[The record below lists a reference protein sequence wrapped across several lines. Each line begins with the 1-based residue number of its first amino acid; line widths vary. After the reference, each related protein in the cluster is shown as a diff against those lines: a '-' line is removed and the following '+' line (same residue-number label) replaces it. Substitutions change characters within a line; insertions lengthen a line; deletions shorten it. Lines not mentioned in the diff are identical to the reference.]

1 MTYTLNGT
9 SVIQTNT
16 DTSLSGM
23 NGIPGVVVRQLTNIP
38 QAVGC
43 YNVTTYELS
52 GLKLEIMGNLS
63 IGDKEKLI
71 FSNQASSNNILHVSG
86 GGTLVINQPY
96 TRNSYTVNQPT
107 ESIIFCLTSIGS
119 WNTYNISVSESASL
133 SAFNT
138 IFKIPHSIGFMNTS
152 TVYLDNCVIDKTGI
166 NGADIQTNLYA
177 ANVTIK
183 NTKIYADGGTGI
195 TFRNATPP
203 TIQSVSIY
211 QAKDAWNNESGTWKL
226 IQGLV
231 PNVGSTVDVSQ
242 WGNNTQLV
250 LNAVNGTQFSWGGH
264 LPNDGQNTGR
274 LGVYQNVVP
283 IITNLAGDPI
293 SGAIFYLK
301 DTNVAADPAQTTLF
315 TPTGTTINPTTTLTY
330 TTTSNNLGICATQTV
345 LIGTG
350 LRTTGGVQISGGNAN
365 RIRPRGKNTII
376 GYDAT
381 DDVYNVSALKYEYV
395 TSTVPIILKGGANG
409 DDVSAKMF
417 LPLDVNITNS
427 ESTVAGISSINNL
440 DMLYDYTK
448 YWKTRNILTNLEYPT
463 IDSQVIEADG
473 TVLDIGTQN
482 VEIDNTRY
490 STLWTPADISGGLA
504 GWYDASDTSTV
515 FSDVAATIPAVSGD
529 QVGCWKDK
537 SGNNRNVVS
546 TSSISGGPVYDYSD
560 INSTPILNFNGAT
573 FLATSGTATWLNNTN
588 YTICGIGS
596 VKNSGYTFGTLGS
609 STNVGLHFG
618 WRYSTQITIAQYAN
632 DANYSK
638 TNDNLTHIM
647 LGIRTSPTTT
657 PKLFY
662 DGTEIISTGG
672 TGGYLNTTGVFQIG
686 TGYNTTTRMHG
697 KMGEV
702 VILSSDINTSDRQ
715 KLEGY
720 LAWKWGIV
728 DNLPID
734 HPYRYDGTLFIGYQA
749 PIVVNR
755 YTNTISIKTDYLENG
770 TKFNAITTEGSI
782 SFINNPTISIDSYS
796 TSGNLFVK
804 LGVTNAISGS
814 RIQLYNITDSSEIYN
829 GIIGTSY
836 SQYIQY
842 TEDKNIRVRV
852 AYQNGLTAYK
862 GYENFGTLTE
872 NGLSFSLN
880 QELCDVYGE
889 IGIDGSTVT
898 EFTADYP
905 NVQIDVPDGDGMTTA
920 QRLFVWYKYILTTED
935 GIRNFFL
942 LMSPDDIVN
951 YKMDYIQLENITVNP
966 LILYGGRLYRSDGTT
981 VICVSSGPIQ
991 LDPGKAYVANY
1002 DVIGTD
1008 LNTIKNNT
1016 NLIPALL

>member
-1 MTYTLNGT
+1 
-9 SVIQTNT
+9 
-16 DTSLSGM
+16 
-23 NGIPGVVVRQLTNIP
+23 
-38 QAVGC
+38 
-43 YNVTTYELS
+43 
-52 GLKLEIMGNLS
+52 
-63 IGDKEKLI
+63 
-71 FSNQASSNNILHVSG
+71 
-86 GGTLVINQPY
+86 
-96 TRNSYTVNQPT
+96 
-107 ESIIFCLTSIGS
+107 
-119 WNTYNISVSESASL
+119 
-133 SAFNT
+133 
-138 IFKIPHSIGFMNTS
+138 
-152 TVYLDNCVIDKTGI
+152 
-166 NGADIQTNLYA
+166 
-177 ANVTIK
+177 
-183 NTKIYADGGTGI
+183 
-195 TFRNATPP
+195 
-203 TIQSVSIY
+203 
-211 QAKDAWNNESGTWKL
+211 
-226 IQGLV
+226 
-231 PNVGSTVDVSQ
+231 VSQ
-242 WGNNTQLV
+242 WNNNTQIV
-250 LNAVNGTQFSWGGH
+250 LNAVKGIQFSWGGH
-264 LPNDGQNTGR
+264 LPNNSNNVGL
-274 LGVYQNVVP
+274 LGVYQNVDP
-283 IITNLAGDPI
+283 IITSVDGSYI
-293 SGAIFYLK
+293 SGAICYLK
-301 DTNVAADPAQTTLF
+301 DNNIASDPNQTSLY
-315 TPTGTTINPTTTLTY
+315 TPTGTTVNPTNVLTY
-330 TTTSNNLGICATQTV
+330 IGVSNISGAVNTKTI

-350 LRTTGGVQISGGNAN
+350 RRTTGGVQISGGDAN
-365 RIRPRGKNTII
+365 RIRPRGINTTVDF
-376 GYDAT
+376 DAS
-381 DDVYNVSALKYEYV
+381 DDIYNISALKYNYKS
-395 TSTVPIILKGGANG
+395 STVPIILKGGSNG
-409 DDVSAKMF
+409 SNVSAKII
-417 LPLDVNITNS
+417 LEPDTDITLS
-427 ESTVAGISSINNL
+427 ETAVESITSTNNL
-440 DMLYDYTK
+440 DVVYDYAK
-448 YWKTRNILTNLEYPT
+448 YWKTRNIEGQFTYPT
-463 IDSQVIEADG
+463 IDEQLIIVNG
-473 TVLDIGTQN
+473 TILDAGTQN
-482 VEIDNTRY
+482 IEIDNTGY
-490 STLWTPADISGGLA
+490 SNLWTPANISGGLA
-504 GWYDASDTSTV
+504 GWYDASDSSTV
-515 FSDVAATIPAVSGD
+515 FKDVSATIPAVSGD

-560 INSTPILNFNGAT
+560 INSTPILNFNGTT
-573 FLATSGTATWLNNTN
+573 FLATSSTATWLNNTN

-618 WRYSTQITIAQYAN
+618 WRNSTRITIAQYGN

-657 PKLFY
+657 PNLFY
-662 DGTEIISTGG
+662 DGTEILTTGG
-672 TGGYLNTTGVFQIG
+672 TGGYLNTSGVFHIG
-686 TGYNTTTRMHG
+686 TGYNTTTRMIG
-697 KMGEV
+697 KFGEA
-702 VILSSDINTSDRQ
+702 VIVSNSISTSDRQ

-842 TEDKNIRVRV
+842 TEDKNIRVRA

-905 NVQIDVPDGDGMTTA
+905 NVQIDVSDGDGMTTA

-951 YKMDYIQLENITVNP
+951 YKMDYIQLENVTVNP

-1002 DVIGTD
+1002 DVIDTN